1 MTLRDRIKS
10 NLRHM
15 NEAQD
20 IGYYDD
26 DPEALEA
33 LRVETQAMAVAEH
46 LQDAV
51 VQSVRLTIA
60 EHMRN
65 AVYDY
70 VRPEVVEANA
80 QHRYSLG
87 LRIEEVNRSLNA
99 KFGWLLFILLGVVLG
114 LGLNLLLS

>member
-1 MTLRDRIKS
+1 MDLRDRIKS

-51 VQSVRLTIA
+51 VQAVHSAVA
-60 EHMRN
+60 EHMRD

-70 VRPEVVEANA
+70 VRPDVEEANA

-87 LRIEEVNRSLNA
+87 SRIEEINRSLNA
-99 KFGWLLFILLGVVLG
+99 KFGWLLFIVLG
-114 LGLNLLLS
+114 LGLILLLS

>member
-1 MTLRDRIKS
+1 MDLRDRIKS

-51 VQSVRLTIA
+51 VQAVHSAVA
-60 EHMRN
+60 EHMRD

-70 VRPEVVEANA
+70 VRPDELWPEV
-80 QHRYSLG
+80 G
-87 LRIEEVNRSLNA
+87 D
-99 KFGWLLFILLGVVLG
+99 GVKG
-114 LGLNLLLS
+114 